1 MTGHVQIKDEGLVMR
16 SWIRVVAALAL
27 VASAGCVPSGD
38 AAEAREPAI
47 VRRAAQQPQSTPQA
61 TSGVQPTLIQ
71 HPEHIQP
78 GLALRGGFSQ
88 LANPFEGDRTK
99 IKEGAALF
107 VSYNCMDCHGADGS
121 GAMGPSLADG
131 RWHFGGTAGEV
142 YQSIYEGRPEGM
154 PAWGGRIPDD
164 QIWRLV
170 AYLQSLGTGKDVST
184 ENFTGK
190 TIKKM
195 GH

>member
-1 MTGHVQIKDEGLVMR
+1 MERWSRYG
-16 SWIRVVAALAL
+16 AALAL
-27 VASAGCVPSGD
+27 IVTASSVRSGD

-47 VRRAAQQPQSTPQA
+47 VRRAAQQPQPTPQP
-61 TSGVQPTLIQ
+61 TSGAQPTLIQ

-99 IKEGAALF
+99 IKEGGALF

-154 PAWGGRIPDD
+154 PAWGGRIPEY
-164 QIWRLV
+164 QIWQIVTYIR
-170 AYLQSLGTGKDVST
+170 SLNKEEPTSATPARSDSMEVKPGP
-184 ENFTGK
+184 
-190 TIKKM
+190 
-195 GH
+195 

>member
-1 MTGHVQIKDEGLVMR
+1 ML
-16 SWIRVVAALAL
+16 APALL
-27 VASAGCVPSGD
+27 VATGCIQNSD
-38 AAEAREPAI
+38 AAETRVPDI
-47 VRRAAQQPQSTPQA
+47 VKRAMQQVQQPVPNTF
-61 TSGVQPTLIQ
+61 IE

-78 GLALRGGFSQ
+78 GVSQHGGFAQ
-88 LANPFEGDRTK
+88 LTNPFQGDPGK
-99 IKEGAALF
+99 IKEGGTLF

-131 RWHFGGTAGEV
+131 RFHFGGTAGEV
-142 YQSIYEGRPEGM
+142 FQSIYEGRPDGM

-170 AYLQSLGTGKDVST
+170 AYVQSLGANKDVST

-190 TIKKM
+190 TIQKM

>member
-1 MTGHVQIKDEGLVMR
+1 MR
-16 SWIRVVAALAL
+16 PILAL
-27 VASAGCVPSGD
+27 CATLGLASAIGCVSQSD
-38 AAEAREPAI
+38 AAESREPDI
-47 VRRAAQQPQSTPQA
+47 VRRAMQQAQQPA
-61 TSGVQPTLIQ
+61 TSTAGQPTLIQ

-78 GLALRGGFSQ
+78 GISLRGGFTQ
-88 LANPFEGDRTK
+88 LANPFQGDPAK
-99 IKEGAALF
+99 IKEGGALF
-107 VSYNCMDCHGADGS
+107 VSYNCMDCHGAEGS

-131 RWHFGGTAGEV
+131 RFHFGGTAGEV
-142 YQSIYEGRPEGM
+142 YQSIYEGRPDGM

-170 AYLQSLGTGKDVST
+170 AYVQSLGANKDVAT

-190 TIKKM
+190 TIQKM

>member
-1 MTGHVQIKDEGLVMR
+1 MR
-16 SWIRVVAALAL
+16 LAL
-27 VASAGCVPSGD
+27 GLLLIVCGGCVGRGD
-38 AAEAREPAI
+38 AAEAREPEI
-47 VRRAAQQPQSTPQA
+47 VRRAAQQPQQPALSQA
-61 TSGVQPTLIQ
+61 TFIQ

-78 GLALRGGFSQ
+78 GLALNGGFTQ
-88 LANPFEGDRTK
+88 LTNPVRGDKSK
-99 IKEGAALF
+99 IKDGAALF

-121 GAMGPSLADG
+121 GAMGPSLADN
-131 RWHFGGTAGEV
+131 RWHFGGDDGEV
-142 YQSIYEGRPEGM
+142 FQSIYEGRPDGM

-170 AYLQSLGTGKDVST
+170 AYVQSLGSGKDVST

-190 TIKKM
+190 TIQKM

>member
-1 MTGHVQIKDEGLVMR
+1 MR
-16 SWIRVVAALAL
+16 ALLFFPAL
-27 VASAGCVPSGD
+27 LLAAGCVRSGD
-38 AAEAREPAI
+38 AAEAREPDI
-47 VRRAAQQPQSTPQA
+47 VRRAMQQVQQQPA
-61 TSGVQPTLIQ
+61 ANAGQPTFIQ

-78 GLALRGGFSQ
+78 GLSLRGGFAT
-88 LANPFEGDRTK
+88 LTNPFQGDAAR
-99 IKEGAALF
+99 IKEGGVLF

-131 RWHFGGTAGEV
+131 RFHFGGTAGEV
-142 YQSIYEGRPEGM
+142 FQSIYEGRPDGM

-170 AYLQSLGTGKDVST
+170 AYVQSLGANKDVAT

-190 TIKKM
+190 TIQKM

>member
-1 MTGHVQIKDEGLVMR
+1 MR
-16 SWIRVVAALAL
+16 AMHCLSLAAIF
-27 VASAGCVPSGD
+27 ASNGCARNGD
-38 AAEAREPAI
+38 AAEAREPGI
-47 VRRAAQQPQSTPQA
+47 VRRQQQA
-61 TSGVQPTLIQ
+61 TPPVFIQ
-71 HPEHIQP
+71 HPDNIQP
-78 GLALRGGFSQ
+78 GVALHGGFAQ
-88 LANPFEGDRTK
+88 LTNPFEGDRSRIT
-99 IKEGAALF
+99 EGSALF

-142 YQSIYEGRPEGM
+142 FQSIYEGRPEGM

-170 AYLQSLGTGKDVST
+170 AYVQSLGAGKDVST

-190 TIKKM
+190 TISKM

>member
-1 MTGHVQIKDEGLVMR
+1 MRLCVQG
-16 SWIRVVAALAL
+16 AAAAVLLWQA
-27 VASAGCVPSGD
+27 ACAKQGE
-38 AAEAREPAI
+38 AAEAREPDV
-47 VRRAAQQPQSTPQA
+47 VRRQQQQTA
-61 TSGVQPTLIQ
+61 TFVQ
-71 HPEHIQP
+71 HPDHIQP
-78 GLALRGGFSQ
+78 GLALRGGFTQ
-88 LANPFEGDRTK
+88 LTNPFEGDKTK
-99 IKEGAALF
+99 IKEGGALF

-142 YQSIYEGRPEGM
+142 FQSIYEGRPEGM

-170 AYLQSLGTGKDVST
+170 AYVQSLGIGKDVST

-190 TIKKM
+190 TIQKM

>member
-1 MTGHVQIKDEGLVMR
+1 MRRLMLLSAIVTATGCIQ
-16 SWIRVVAALAL
+16 S
-27 VASAGCVPSGD
+27 SD
-38 AAEAREPAI
+38 AAESREPEI
-47 VRRAAQQPQSTPQA
+47 VRRASRQVQQPA
-61 TSGVQPTLIQ
+61 TTGAGQPSFVQ

-78 GLALRGGFSQ
+78 GISQHGGFAQ
-88 LANPFEGDRTK
+88 LTNPFQGDRAK
-99 IKEGAALF
+99 IKEGGDLF
-107 VSYNCMDCHGADGS
+107 VSYNCMDCHGAEGS

-131 RWHFGGTAGEV
+131 RFHFGGTPGEV
-142 YQSIYEGRPEGM
+142 FQSIYEGRPDGM

-170 AYLQSLGTGKDVST
+170 ADVQSLGANKDVAT

-190 TIKKM
+190 TIQKM